1 MEIAHVLPSNF
12 SLTLYLFICALL
24 YCTVLDGKLLTK
36 AQVKDWF
43 ANICKDLEIDK
54 EMVSQFTLMNGKGL
68 NLLLKEDWLNRLP
81 NLLGDLLFRMWSD
94 LKEEQPYEQSSGT
107 GTKKEEIL
115 GVYFTFRRSFQAS
128 FF

>member
-1 MEIAHVLPSNF
+1 M
-12 SLTLYLFICALL
+12 
-24 YCTVLDGKLLTK
+24 
-36 AQVKDWF
+36 KDWF

-94 LKEEQPYEQSSGT
+94 LKEEQPYDQSSET

>member
-1 MEIAHVLPSNF
+1 M
-12 SLTLYLFICALL
+12 FICTPL

-36 AQVKDWF
+36 AKVNNWF

-81 NLLGDLLFRMWSD
+81 NPLGDLLFRVWSD
-94 LKEEQPYEQSSGT
+94 LKEEQPFEQSDET
-107 GTKKEEIL
+107 GIKEGKKS
-115 GVYFTFRRSFQAS
+115 GVYFTFCRSCR
-128 FF
+128 